1 MADVTTLLL
10 GISFIL
16 FFGFFAEFVFKKT
29 GVPDILFLLLLG
41 FVIGPHVLKYVQPE
55 SLAPFAPLFTT
66 FALLFLIFDG
76 AFNIDL
82 ASFAKG
88 LGKSLGITLFNFSLS
103 AAIVAAIM
111 LLFRFDLL
119 MSLLTGF
126 ILGGV
131 SSAFVIPI
139 IKQLNLKGETYL
151 ILTLESAL
159 TDVFCIVF
167 ALTTIEIIK
176 VQAFSLK
183 VLGTTLASLF
193 AVAGLIGIISGIFW
207 IIIVIKFF
215 RHHRSYM
222 MTIAYVIAVYVL
234 TEFLNGNGA
243 IAVLFLGLVLRN
255 SRQLTLILQGIKNEK
270 EGEEAPVIPSGARGF
285 TVTSAEE
292 EFFYSQISFFL
303 KTFFFVYIGIL
314 INLSDKKALFIGIL
328 ISVVLVFARN
338 ASNVLTRAFNEFE
351 RKLMASMFARGL
363 AAATIAQIVV
373 LNGFENGPIIA
384 SITYIVIGFTI
395 ILSSI
400 RVFLAKKY
408 FRA

>member
-351 RKLMASMFARGL
+351 RKLMASMFASLPEAWLLR
-363 AAATIAQIVV
+363 
-373 LNGFENGPIIA
+373 
-384 SITYIVIGFTI
+384 
-395 ILSSI
+395 LSHRS
-400 RVFLAKKY
+400 
-408 FRA
+408 